1 MIFTKITENTMPT
14 LQEQIKALNEQ
25 LATQVPLETL
35 MNFQHSITDLQAT
48 YCEKDTVKIG
58 ASFPEFE
65 LTDPSGQTIRLQDV
79 HTEEKLIIAFFRGS
93 WCPYCNLELQALEK
107 ALPLFYAKKSRLIAI
122 SPQKPVYNDNLQQT
136 HRLSFPL
143 LTDSENKLAQQLGI
157 TFRLQDFV
165 RPHYQQLGIKLEDF
179 NADTSGMLPIPA
191 IFVID
196 RNALIRYI
204 YLDPDYRNRIEIAT
218 LTAQL

>member
-1 MIFTKITENTMPT
+1 MPT

-25 LATQVPLETL
+25 LVTQVPLETL
-35 MNFQHSITDLQAT
+35 KNFQRSITDLQTT
-48 YCEKDTVKIG
+48 YSEKDTIKIG
-58 ASFPEFE
+58 AAFPEFE
-65 LTDPSGQTIRLQDV
+65 LTDPSGQTIHLQDI
-79 HTEEKLIIAFFRGS
+79 HTEETLIIAFFRGS

-107 ALPLFYAKKSRLIAI
+107 ALPLFHAKKSRLIAV
-122 SPQKPVYNDNLQQT
+122 SPQSPVYNDNQQQT

-165 RPHYQQLGIKLEDF
+165 RPDYQKLGIQLEDF
-179 NADTSGMLPIPA
+179 NADSSGILPIPA

-196 RNALIRYI
+196 RNAQIRYI